1 MLYDA
6 LSRRVGKGA
15 SSRRAHH
22 FNDRTALREWWA
34 RHRLARSRDPLA
46 LPALRFFTP
55 SESGPHQRSD
65 MRVMPERTPIS
76 LRSSGLRLLISL
88 NLALSMPLSRTRFR
102 TNHRS
107 ISVRKTSGANIR
119 GTVLCIASSSVELL
133 LHLLNVENCV
143 H

>member
-1 MLYDA
+1 MLDNA

-46 LPALRFFTP
+46 LPTLRFFTP
-55 SESGPHQRSD
+55 SETSPHERTD

-76 LRSSGLRLLISL
+76 LHSSGLRLLISAREPYDTCV
-88 NLALSMPLSRTRFR
+88 NTR
-102 TNHRS
+102 
-107 ISVRKTSGANIR
+107 IA
-119 GTVLCIASSSVELL
+119 CIFPATKLG
-133 LHLLNVENCV
+133 
-143 H
+143 